1 MKALNEIME
10 FDRGTDLVPALA
22 VMLSVRLLAHAIRL
36 RLRVAGLLGRCGVS
50 HGSSRTASTPGS
62 CSKLSRT
69 LAGSVTLVLAVIHV
83 VTIVF
88 LHEDEL
94 IRNFVLQRLCGKFLI
109 KTDN

>member
-1 MKALNEIME
+1 M
-10 FDRGTDLVPALA
+10 GPAAPRQRRA
-22 VMLSVRLLAHAIRL
+22 VA
-36 RLRVAGLLGRCGVS
+36 
-50 HGSSRTASTPGS
+50 P
-62 CSKLSRT
+62 KLSRT